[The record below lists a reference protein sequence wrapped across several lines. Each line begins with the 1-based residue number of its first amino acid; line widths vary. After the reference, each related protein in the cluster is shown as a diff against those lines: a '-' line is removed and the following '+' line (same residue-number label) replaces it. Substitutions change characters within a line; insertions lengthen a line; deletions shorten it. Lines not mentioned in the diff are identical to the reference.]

1 MNTLG
6 NQAEKVAL
14 SYLEQQGLTLIKKN
28 YQTRLGEIDLNYA
41 RWQKYCVCRSQ
52 IKKK

>member
-14 SYLEQQGLTLIKKN
+14 SYLEQQGLTLIKKELSN
-28 YQTRLGEIDLNYA
+28 EIG
-41 RWQKYCVCRSQ
+41 
-52 IKKK
+52 

>member
-14 SYLEQQGLTLIKKN
+14 SYLEQQGLTLTKKELSN
-28 YQTRLGEIDLNYA
+28 EIG
-41 RWQKYCVCRSQ
+41 
-52 IKKK
+52 

>member
-14 SYLEQQGLTLIKKN
+14 SYLEQQGLTLIKKEFSN
-28 YQTRLGEIDLNYA
+28 EIG
-41 RWQKYCVCRSQ
+41 
-52 IKKK
+52 

>member
-14 SYLEQQGLTLIKKN
+14 SYLEQQGLTLIKK
-28 YQTRLGEIDLNYA
+28 RILKRD
-41 RWQKYCVCRSQ
+41 WVK
-52 IKKK
+52 